1 MVGKAWMLKGVK
13 ALLRLL
19 IKCWII
25 IKSKKKKCPCNWLR
39 GTKKW
44 QKYIKLDN
52 ILHLNLVVMEFF
64 CGQMGFWDRIE

>member
-25 IKSKKKKCPCNWLR
+25 IKSKKKNVHAT
-39 GTKKW
+39 G
-44 QKYIKLDN
+44 
-52 ILHLNLVVMEFF
+52 
-64 CGQMGFWDRIE
+64 